1 MAGASERTCGQ
12 AACGGASAAV
22 PAGTPTRDAPI
33 SRGTPRL
40 AAGGWALAGFGGAPL
55 ERPTSDTVPTCGPPS
70 APQLPCVSLGGR
82 RAELV
87 ALSLNLCPWGALRQL
102 LVSGGGGPSC
112 LPSGIVR
119 GRPQA
124 GGGRLRPL
132 CCPVPPQVPGISPA
146 AAGDSA
152 GTGHGQLPRRPTRT
166 RSSQQKPPDSGRIK
180 ITSFLFQHLRVFPP
194 SGGKTKQT
202 RKKEMRAAVF
212 AAARNGVSLRPLP
225 GGGPH
230 TLCPVE
236 GGVSSCVSRV

>member
-152 GTGHGQLPRRPTRT
+152 GTGHGQLP
-166 RSSQQKPPDSGRIK
+166 PDSG
-180 ITSFLFQHLRVFPP
+180 P
-194 SGGKTKQT
+194 
-202 RKKEMRAAVF
+202 
-212 AAARNGVSLRPLP
+212 AR
-225 GGGPH
+225 
-230 TLCPVE
+230 
-236 GGVSSCVSRV
+236 VSRNRPTPAGSK